1 MGRAALPIRI
11 AECHHVT
18 ASIFM
23 LHATVVNAATAS
35 TFGVIATT
43 TTTTTTTTTSLYIP
57 TSRLSFVAV
66 SIYLVREYSSLT
78 LA

>member
-43 TTTTTTTTTSLYIP
+43 TTTTTTTTSLYIP